1 MKRKSLKCL
10 SETDLRKGANLTKT
24 LTGNHFFPLSLSSKD
39 FLLLKDLKNG
49 LFLLMKFKML
59 LGKYLEIEH

>member
-1 MKRKSLKCL
+1 MPLWDRFEKRGKSNQ
-10 SETDLRKGANLTKT
+10 DLDRKL
-24 LTGNHFFPLSLSSKD
+24 FFSLSLSSKD

-49 LFLLMKFKML
+49 LFLLMKSKML